1 MKIETIRTLGRPDH
15 MRSWALIEVR
25 CSNGLSGIGMT
36 SAPVSAI
43 HGIISSPETGMARH
57 LIGRDP
63 RDINSLVR
71 ILTGKWPAELGRY
84 GDGGL
89 AINAAAAL
97 EQALWDILGK
107 SAGLPLH
114 RLFGGSQTD
123 RVRLYA
129 SGSAFD
135 EHLYET
141 ERKFR
146 HRSTEQ
152 LVAMANT
159 HVANGFTAFKFGWG
173 NHYGEAGMET
183 LRAVRAAVGPDIPF
197 MLDFGCPA
205 YLNDRWTLKEAIRVS
220 EKLAEIGIDFWEE
233 PLRPGD
239 TVGYAALTQASPIR
253 IATGESLTKVD
264 EFQRLID
271 ARAVDIVQP
280 DVGQIGVTAFWRI
293 AIAAQEAGIACV
305 PHGPWGAPFVAG
317 HIHLLGCL
325 SPDVLVEYPAQFSYP
340 SGSRRDSIVDNVHRR
355 LFTQPLQVEQGHLLI
370 PQSPGLGL
378 GDWNHAQVAE
388 FETMLTPAKS

>member
-1 MKIETIRTLGRPDH
+1 MKIESIRTLGQPAN
-15 MRSWALIEVR
+15 MRSWSLIEVR
-25 CSNGLSGIGMT
+25 SSNGLSGIGMT

-43 HGIISSPETGMARH
+43 HGIISSPGTGMARH
-57 LIGRDP
+57 LIGKDP

-71 ILTGKWPAELGRY
+71 IMTGKWPAELGRY

-89 AINAAAAL
+89 AINAAAAI

-107 SAGLPLH
+107 SLGQPLH

-129 SGSAFD
+129 SGSAFN

-141 ERKFR
+141 ERKFV

-152 LVAMANT
+152 LVTIAKA

-173 NHYGEAGMET
+173 NHYGEAAMET
-183 LRAVRAAVGPDIPF
+183 LRAVRAAVGPSIAF

-220 EKLAEIGIDFWEE
+220 EKLAGIGIDFWEE
-233 PLRPGD
+233 PLPPGD
-239 TVGYAALTQASPIR
+239 CAGYAALTKASPIR

-271 ARAVDIVQP
+271 ARAIDIVQP
-280 DVGQIGVTAFWRI
+280 DVGQLGISAFWRI
-293 AIAAQEAGIACV
+293 ANAARDAGIACV

-317 HIHLLGCL
+317 HVHLLGCL
-325 SPDVLVEYPAQFSYP
+325 STDGLVEYPAQLSYP
-340 SGSRRDSIVDNVHRR
+340 SGSSRDQIVDNVHRR
-355 LFTQPLQVEQGHLLI
+355 LFTQPLEVDKGHLVL
-370 PQSPGLGL
+370 PQGPGLGL
-378 GDWNHAQVAE
+378 GDWNHAQVAA
-388 FETMLTPAKS
+388 FEALLPPAPV

>member
-1 MKIETIRTLGRPDH
+1 MKIEEIRTLGRPAN

-25 CSNGLSGIGMT
+25 CSNGLTGIGMT

-43 HGIISSPETGMARH
+43 HAIICCPGTGMARH
-57 LIGRDP
+57 LIGKDP

-89 AINAAAAL
+89 AINAASAI

-107 SAGLPLH
+107 SLDQPLH
-114 RLFGGSQTD
+114 RLFGGSQTN

-129 SGSAFD
+129 SGSAFN

-141 ERKFR
+141 ERKFI
-146 HRSTEQ
+146 HRSTEE
-152 LVAMANT
+152 LVAMAKK
-159 HVANGFTAFKFGWG
+159 HVSNGFTAFKFGWG
-173 NHYGEAGMET
+173 NHYGDEAIET
-183 LRAVRAAVGPDIPF
+183 LRAIRQAVGPAVGF

-239 TVGYAALTQASPIR
+239 CAGYAALTKASPIR
-253 IATGESLTKVD
+253 IATGESLTLVD
-264 EFQRLID
+264 EFQRLIE
-271 ARAVDIVQP
+271 ARAVDLVQP
-280 DVGQIGVTAFWRI
+280 DVGQLGISAFWRI
-293 AIAAQEAGIACV
+293 ANTARDAGIACV

-317 HIHLLGCL
+317 HVHLLGCL
-325 SPDVLVEYPAQFSYP
+325 NPDALVEYPGQFSYP
-340 SGSRRDSIVDNVHRR
+340 SGSTRDGIVDHVHRR
-355 LFTQPLQVEQGHLLI
+355 LFTQPLQVEKGYLVL

-388 FETMLTPAKS
+388 FEAMLTPAKA